1 MPVRDVAVF
10 TVTFTHSFDSI
21 AQAERGGC
29 AKCGPKVC
37 DKVRSPHTHPRTSRV
52 YRYDC
57 LISQFTVIH
66 TCADTHDPEV
76 MAYCSICGC
85 KYDSHPT
92 TARWRQE
99 KEAGERADRA
109 RYERVRAAQD
119 AQDAARFEE
128 SAMEANNKW
137 ETKMYAALGIDSPRN
152 GISRKELD
160 RAYRKCA
167 LRWHPDKFHGNAS
180 DGEKREATRRFVE
193 AADAYRRLTTSGGI

>member
-1 MPVRDVAVF
+1 MPVRDMAVF

-37 DKVRSPHTHPRTSRV
+37 DKVRSPHVHPCTSRV

-57 LISQFTVIH
+57 LILQFTVIH

-99 KEAGERADRA
+99 KKAGERADRA
-109 RYERVRAAQD
+109 RYERMRAAQD
-119 AQDAARFEE
+119 AQDAARAEE
-128 SAMEANNKW
+128 SALEANNKW
-137 ETKMYAALGIDSPRN
+137 ETKMYAALGIDEVRN
-152 GISRKELD
+152 GISRK
-160 RAYRKCA
+160 KC
-167 LRWHPDKFHGNAS
+167 K
-180 DGEKREATRRFVE
+180 
-193 AADAYRRLTTSGGI
+193 YQ

>member
-1 MPVRDVAVF
+1 MAVF

-76 MAYCSICGC
+76 MAVSLFLFSYMGNSMSDDVFFKLTVLLDMRLQVRLAPDHGEV
-85 KYDSHPT
+85 
-92 TARWRQE
+92 A
-99 KEAGERADRA
+99 AGKRGGRTRGSRA
-109 RYERVRAAQD
+109 VRAH
-119 AQDAARFEE
+119 AR
-128 SAMEANNKW
+128 
-137 ETKMYAALGIDSPRN
+137 
-152 GISRKELD
+152 
-160 RAYRKCA
+160 RAGRA
-167 LRWHPDKFHGNAS
+167 GRGA
-180 DGEKREATRRFVE
+180 
-193 AADAYRRLTTSGGI
+193 I